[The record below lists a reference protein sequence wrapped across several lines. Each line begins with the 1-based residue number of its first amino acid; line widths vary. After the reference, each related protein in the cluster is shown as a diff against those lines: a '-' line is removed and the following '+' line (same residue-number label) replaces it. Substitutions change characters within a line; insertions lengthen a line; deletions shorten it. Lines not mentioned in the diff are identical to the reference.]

1 MIRLKTAAAACFF
14 VLAGT
19 PLYAAPAAPAATAA
33 TATEP
38 VVLVPHRAYYELKL
52 AHSSG
57 NRAVNSVRGMILYDF
72 SGNACDGYALKF
84 RQVSDLN
91 SSEGQEAF
99 SDLNSTTWED
109 GTAKRFRFASEN
121 KLNQQA
127 PEKVEGQAERNGEGT
142 AIALTKPESKSLKLP
157 VNVVFP
163 TEHMRK
169 IINAARAGKKI
180 LEVVVYDGSDTGD
193 KLFNTLTVIGH
204 PIAPGVNV
212 PADVAGKAPALA
224 NLTRWP
230 VTVSYFER
238 NTKAEREG
246 EETPAYSITFELYE
260 NGVSRALMLNYSDF
274 SISGELTSLDVMK
287 PTPCK

>member
-1 MIRLKTAAAACFF
+1 MIRLKTAAACIFL
-14 VLAGT
+14 LAGT
-19 PLYAAPAAPAATAA
+19 PVYAAPAAPAASVPPTS
-33 TATEP
+33 EP

-52 AHSSG
+52 AQSSG
-57 NRAVNSVRGMILYDF
+57 SRAVNSVRGMILYDF

-84 RQVSDLN
+84 RQVSDLD
-91 SSEGQEAF
+91 SAEGQEAF

-109 GTAKRFRFASEN
+109 GAARKFRFSSEN
-121 KLNQQA
+121 KLNHQA
-127 PEKVEGQAERNGEGT
+127 AEKVEGQAERNGEGVGIT
-142 AIALTKPESKSLKLP
+142 LSKPGGKSLQVP

-169 IINAARAGKKI
+169 IISAARAGKKI
-180 LEVVVYDGSDTGD
+180 LEVVIYDGSDTGD

-204 PIAPGVNV
+204 AIAPGTKV
-212 PADVAGKAPALA
+212 PADVAGKAPELA

-238 NTKAEREG
+238 NAKAEHEG

-260 NGVSRALMLNYSDF
+260 NGISRGLMLNYSDF
-274 SISGELTSLDVMK
+274 SISGDLTSLDVMK
-287 PTPCK
+287 PKPCK